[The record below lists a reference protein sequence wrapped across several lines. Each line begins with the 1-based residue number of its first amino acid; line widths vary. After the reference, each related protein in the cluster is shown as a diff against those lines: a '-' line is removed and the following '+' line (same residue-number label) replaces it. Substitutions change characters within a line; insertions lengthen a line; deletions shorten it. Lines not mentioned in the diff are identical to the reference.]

1 MSYDFGKLG
10 PIGANP
16 DEHIERVRAPGKI
29 NLSLRSGPAG
39 PDGYHQLATTFQAV
53 SLYEEVSARRA
64 GGDVI
69 ITVSGP
75 QAELVPTGLDNLAAQ
90 AVFLLAEHV
99 GTDPDAHLHLH
110 KGVPVAGGMAGGS
123 ADAAAALVACDALW
137 DIGMSRDALVEL
149 AGELG
154 ADVPFAVLGHTAIG
168 KGRGHLLTPALA
180 RGTFHWALA
189 IRHEGMSTPAV
200 YRKFD
205 ELTGG
210 NAELDQDADHDLLL
224 ALRQADPVALGEAL
238 HNDLQEAAL
247 ALSPGLADPL
257 EVAREAGA
265 LGAIVSGSG
274 PTVAVLARSAQHAL
288 ALSAT
293 LMAEGVADEVRT
305 ATGPVQ
311 GAAVVSSHPPSR

>member
-1 MSYDFGKLG
+1 MSVDFGKLG
-10 PIGANP
+10 PIGQNP
-16 DEHIERVRAPGKI
+16 DERIERVRAPGKI
-29 NLSLRSGPAG
+29 NLALRSGPVGA
-39 PDGYHQLATTFQAV
+39 DGYHELATTFQAV
-53 SLYEEVSARRA
+53 SLFEEVSARRA
-64 GGDVI
+64 GGDLI
-69 ITVSGP
+69 ITVSGT
-75 QAELVPTGLDNLAAQ
+75 QAELVPTGPDNLAFRA
-90 AVFLLAEHV
+90 AVLLAEHTGV
-99 GTDPDAHLHLH
+99 DVDVALHLH

-137 DIGMSRDALVEL
+137 DTGLHRDALVEL

-168 KGRGHLLTPALA
+168 KGRGDVLTPVLA

-189 IRHEGMSTPAV
+189 IRHEGQSTPAV

-210 NAELDQDADHDLLL
+210 RARLDQEADRDLLL

-238 HNDLQEAAL
+238 HNDLQDAAL
-247 ALSPGLADPL
+247 ALSPGLAGTL

-265 LGAIVSGSG
+265 LGAVVSGSG

-293 LMAEGVADEVRT
+293 LMAEGVADDVRT
-305 ATGPVQ
+305 ATGPVA
-311 GAAVVSSHPPSR
+311 GATLVSR